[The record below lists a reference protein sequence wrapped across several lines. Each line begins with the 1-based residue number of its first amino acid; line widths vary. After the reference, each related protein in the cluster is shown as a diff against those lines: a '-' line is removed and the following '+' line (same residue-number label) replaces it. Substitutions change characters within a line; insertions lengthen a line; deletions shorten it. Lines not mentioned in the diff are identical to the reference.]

1 MNHLNPMIEFKQSSV
16 EGTLTVTLNNYDNP
30 YEYGDISKEYID
42 LIPVASRGGLTPTS
56 PMIDTAFT
64 IDKNKK
70 HWILW
75 ATLMAWH
82 PFWKGCI

>member
-42 LIPVASRGGLTPTS
+42 LIPVASRGGLNQLRHDRYR
-56 PMIDTAFT
+56 I
-64 IDKNKK
+64 
-70 HWILW
+70 H
-75 ATLMAWH
+75 H
-82 PFWKGCI
+82 R